1 MLCATGSRYRPPGAM
16 FLFKLELKEF
26 VANGNS
32 GEGKT
37 SVSGGIC
44 DCCLFS
50 SLVEFA
56 LISFRFNDPA
66 RDEQVK

>member
-26 VANGNS
+26 EANGSS

-50 SLVEFA
+50 SLDVFA
-56 LISFRFNDPA
+56 LVRIKRQRGEPG
-66 RDEQVK
+66 E